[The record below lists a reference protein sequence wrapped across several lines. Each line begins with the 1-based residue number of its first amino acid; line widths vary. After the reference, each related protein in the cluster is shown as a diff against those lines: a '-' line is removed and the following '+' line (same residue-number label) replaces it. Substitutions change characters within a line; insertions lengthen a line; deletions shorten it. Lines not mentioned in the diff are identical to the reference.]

1 METNVGIRTYNQIE
15 SLAKELKNNA
25 SAEATPTNGLLSPPK
40 RKMKDMGGAEENPAY
55 RVATYFNTIRDKRM
69 ERLNGRTTV

>member
-15 SLAKELKNNA
+15 SLANELKNNA
-25 SAEATPTNGLLSPPK
+25 GAEATPTNGLLSPPK
-40 RKMKDMGGAEENPAY
+40 RKMKDAGGAEKNPAY

-69 ERLNGRTTV
+69 EIKSGRTTV